1 MWAVAFGVVVLVVVT
16 VAVALVRRP
25 RGDDIHS
32 VANYNHA
39 LGTLE
44 HLSERIGPPTVRPVR
59 VVPMGQAGMTDRV
72 VPPVPVRGTDEFPDP
87 DAPIVFDDARPMERG
102 RTGGS
107 EPSVPARTDR
117 AQRIALDSMNHRSR
131 SGTGVMVVVA
141 VVVVFGGLAILGSQR
156 SHRSSHTRTTT
167 TTRPASSGATT
178 TTVAKPTPTTRPT
191 PTTLP
196 NQFVAT
202 TTSSAGTSATYTVPH
217 TNFQITITGTGS
229 CWVQVGAGATG
240 TTVWAGELSAGTV
253 QNVAASGS
261 TTVQFGTPSLTL
273 QVDGVPVVL
282 PTSLRT
288 PFVATFSPSATA
300 TPGTAPV
307 GSSASTTTSPGS
319 TAASPTS
326 TSTSTSTTTAP

>member
-1 MWAVAFGVVVLVVVT
+1 MWAVAFGVVVLVVVA

-25 RGDDIHS
+25 RGNDIHS

-44 HLSERIGPPTVRPVR
+44 HLSERIGPPSVRPVR
-59 VVPMGQAGMTDRV
+59 VVPVGRSDSIERM
-72 VPPVPVRGTDEFPDP
+72 VPPVPVRGSNEFPDP
-87 DAPIVFDDARPMERG
+87 DAPIVFDDARPVERG
-102 RTGGS
+102 RPGGA
-107 EPSVPARTDR
+107 EPTTPARIDR
-117 AQRIALDSMNHRSR
+117 AQRMALDSMNHRSR
-131 SGTGVMVVVA
+131 PGTGVLVVA
-141 VVVVFGGLAILGSQR
+141 AVLVVFGALAIVGSQR
-156 SHRSSHTRTTT
+156 SHSRSHSSSHSNATT
-167 TTRPASSGATT
+167 TTRPAGSGSTTSTTARPPPTT
-178 TTVAKPTPTTRPT
+178 TPP

-196 NQFVAT
+196 SQFVAT

-217 TNFQITITGTGS
+217 TTFQLTVTGTGS
-229 CWVQVGAGATG
+229 CWVQVGSGAKS

-273 QVDGVPVVL
+273 QVDGVPVVF

-300 TPGTAPV
+300 TPGTAPT
-307 GSSASTTTSPGS
+307 GSSTTTTTSPGP
-319 TAASPTS
+319 A
-326 TSTSTSTTTAP
+326 STTAVAP